1 MSALPLLLLMA
12 AACQG
17 GAASGQGGGGSTA
30 SPVRNAIDLRDVKG
44 TLLARV
50 TEGRPCRATLEDDEL
65 IVGGR
70 PLVMMLGETRWTSD
84 DIDGSTV
91 LMRDGESYAR
101 IFPADASGD
110 EVSLFDRQG
119 VALLRVTASG
129 DTAVVRDPGQSPI
142 RELQR
147 TATSITI
154 TTPSG
159 TATVTGT
166 RDLLLAA
173 VLSATELS
181 PEVRALAACHRL
193 LPSQKAA
200 I

>member
-1 MSALPLLLLMA
+1 MV

-17 GAASGQGGGGSTA
+17 GSASEREKPT
-30 SPVRNAIDLRDVKG
+30 SPPRKSIDLRDVKG
-44 TLLARV
+44 ILLARV
-50 TEGRPCRATLEDDEL
+50 TEGRPCRATIEADEL
-65 IVGGR
+65 IIGGR
-70 PLVMMLGETRWTSD
+70 PLVMMHGETRWAGD

-91 LMRDGESYAR
+91 IMRDGESYAR
-101 IFPADASGD
+101 IFPADTRED
-110 EVSLFDRQG
+110 EMSLFDRQG

-142 RELQR
+142 RELVR
-147 TATSITI
+147 SATGII
-154 TTPSG
+154 VKTPSG
-159 TATVTGT
+159 DATVTGT
-166 RDLLLAA
+166 NDLLLAA